1 MHDRIYSVI
10 WSNGKNTTWP
20 WWENSIVPHAKCHP
34 ISHLYIEKNWS
45 QEENPPY
52 LSNMSNLYGN
62 KKWVNWIFTNEIR
75 VFILGR
81 VLFQRTFFSEHK
93 SEDNN
98 RQQRRVRII
107 NIENTSISTIPVYKW
122 QIDNQIEA
130 VRLFA
135 SSIMSYNLLSSIKW

>member
-1 MHDRIYSVI
+1 
-10 WSNGKNTTWP
+10 
-20 WWENSIVPHAKCHP
+20 
-34 ISHLYIEKNWS
+34 
-45 QEENPPY
+45 
-52 LSNMSNLYGN
+52 MSNLYGN

-107 NIENTSISTIPVYKW
+107 NIEKTSISTIPVYKW

-130 VRLFA
+130 VRLFDE
-135 SSIMSYNLLSSIKW
+135 L